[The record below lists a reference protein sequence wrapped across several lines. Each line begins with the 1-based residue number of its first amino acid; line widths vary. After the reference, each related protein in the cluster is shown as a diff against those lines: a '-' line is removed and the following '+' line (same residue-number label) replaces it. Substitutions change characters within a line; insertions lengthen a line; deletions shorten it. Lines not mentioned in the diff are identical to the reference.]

1 MYPLHIRV
9 QISALVAAG
18 RNLWSQATGDW
29 SAEDYLD
36 KLNWLAESGRERQAE
51 KAKKKEQG
59 GEGGGRD
66 SLKEVSNKFA
76 VY

>member
-1 MYPLHIRV
+1 M
-9 QISALVAAG
+9 SAG

-51 KAKKKEQG
+51 KAGKKEQAG
-59 GEGGGRD
+59 GGGRE
-66 SLKEVSNKFA
+66 SLKEVTLKVSI
-76 VY
+76 Y